1 MRSIALYKHLD
12 PNTQKPNFSSG
23 ANRESNASET
33 QRHDHLEEKE
43 ELHINIWKVQHGGV
57 LLKPKLYIDFGI
69 MTNFRTDKMCL
80 YLPFQIVG
88 KPKDLG
94 KKLQDSRDMLCM
106 VFNENLL
113 NETQPNNCYTYVSA
127 SDNSDFSS
135 FYLFQ
140 LGDGNMTA
148 EVLNEENEK
157 GTYIN
162 IERKGWYDNQ
172 ENHEETDFDDK
183 VVYIRFRVEVK
194 RIKEIVRSEFVSND
208 LFQAAFSKVNLY
220 DIRVNETREIHPKVT
235 EKMHSEGF
243 ELCKFQKI
251 HLFYMADSREKV
263 ENESSLK
270 SDSRI
275 LEEGKWIDY
284 EPSNDLH
291 HAIFLAHH
299 WKKCKKE
306 NGKPIDRF
314 SLFFSTIY
322 PHMHW
327 AHLTAFLCVIVIL
340 GWLGGM
346 LDFKLGEINNDWKTW
361 FRPAIIGAIFLYV
374 IGYALVLNYGI
385 MAKIFRKR

>member
-12 PNTQKPNFSSG
+12 PNAPQLNSSSEQTHG
-23 ANRESNASET
+23 MDASVDQEFF
-33 QRHDHLEEKE
+33 EEKD
-43 ELHINIWKVQHGGV
+43 ELHINIWKVQQGH
-57 LLKPKLYIDFGI
+57 LRLKPKLYIDFGI
-69 MTNFRTDKMCL
+69 MTTFRTDKMCL

-88 KPKDLG
+88 IPKDLG
-94 KKLQDSRDMLCM
+94 KKLQDDRDMLCA

-113 NETQPNNCYTYVSA
+113 NETQQNNCYSYVRA
-127 SDNSDFSS
+127 SDNPEFFS

-140 LGDGNMTA
+140 LGNGNMA
-148 EVLNEENEK
+148 IEAQEEENEV

-162 IERKGWYDNQ
+162 IKRNGWYDNQ
-172 ENHEETDFDDK
+172 ENHENTDFDNK
-183 VVYIRFRVEVK
+183 MVYMRFRVEVK
-194 RIKEIVRSEFVSND
+194 DIKEIVRSEFVSND
-208 LFQAAFSKVNLY
+208 LFQAAFSKVDLY

-235 EKMHSEGF
+235 EKMRSEGF
-243 ELCKFQKI
+243 VLCKFQKI

-291 HAIFLAHH
+291 HTIFLAHH
-299 WKKCKKE
+299 WKKRKKKDE
-306 NGKPIDRF
+306 KPIDRF

-346 LDFKLGEINNDWKTW
+346 LEFDLGKINNDWKSW
-361 FRPAIIGAIFLYV
+361 LRPAFIGLIFLFVV
-374 IGYALVLNYGI
+374 IYALALNYGFI
-385 MAKIFRKR
+385 AKIFRKR

>member
-12 PNTQKPNFSSG
+12 PNTQKPNSSSG
-23 ANRESNASET
+23 ANIESNASET
-33 QRHDHLEEKE
+33 QRQEPFEEKD
-43 ELHINIWKVQHGGV
+43 ELHINIWKVQQGH
-57 LLKPKLYIDFGI
+57 LFLKSKLYIDFGI
-69 MTNFRTDKMCL
+69 MTSFRTDEMYL

-88 KPKDLG
+88 KPIDLG
-94 KKLQDSRDMLCM
+94 KKLQDNRDMLCT

-113 NETQPNNCYTYVSA
+113 NETQTNNCYSLVSA
-127 SDNSDFSS
+127 SDNPDFSS

-140 LGDGNMTA
+140 LGNGNITT
-148 EVLNEENEK
+148 EVQEEENEK
-157 GTYIN
+157 GTYIKIMRN
-162 IERKGWYDNQ
+162 GWHDNQ
-172 ENHEETDFDDK
+172 KDYEKTDWDKKVYMRLRIEVEE
-183 VVYIRFRVEVK
+183 
-194 RIKEIVRSEFVSND
+194 IKEIVHSEFVSND
-208 LFQAAFSKVNLY
+208 LFQSAFSKVNLY
-220 DIRVNETREIHPKVT
+220 DIRVNEIREIHPKVT
-235 EKMHSEGF
+235 EKMRSEGF
-243 ELCKFQKI
+243 ELCKFKKI

-263 ENESSLK
+263 ENESPLK

-306 NGKPIDRF
+306 DEKPIDRF

-346 LDFKLGEINNDWKTW
+346 LEFKLGEINNDWKTW
-361 FRPAIIGAIFLYV
+361 LRPAIIGAIFLYV
-374 IGYALVLNYGI
+374 IGYALVLNYGF

>member
-12 PNTQKPNFSSG
+12 PNTQKPNSSSG
-23 ANRESNASET
+23 ANIESNASET
-33 QRHDHLEEKE
+33 QRQEPFEEKD
-43 ELHINIWKVQHGGV
+43 ELHINIWKVQQGH
-57 LLKPKLYIDFGI
+57 LFLKSKLYIDFGI
-69 MTNFRTDKMCL
+69 MTSFRTDEMYL

-88 KPKDLG
+88 KPIDLG
-94 KKLQDSRDMLCM
+94 KKLQDNRDMLCT

-113 NETQPNNCYTYVSA
+113 NETQTNNCYSLVSA
-127 SDNSDFSS
+127 SDNPDFSS

-140 LGDGNMTA
+140 LGNGNITT
-148 EVLNEENEK
+148 EVQEEENEK
-157 GTYIN
+157 GTYIKIMRN
-162 IERKGWYDNQ
+162 GWHDNQ
-172 ENHEETDFDDK
+172 KDYEKTDWDKKVYMRLRIEVEE
-183 VVYIRFRVEVK
+183 
-194 RIKEIVRSEFVSND
+194 IKEIVHSEFVSND

-220 DIRVNETREIHPKVT
+220 DIRVNEIREIHPKVT
-235 EKMHSEGF
+235 EKMRSEGF
-243 ELCKFQKI
+243 ELCKFKKI

-263 ENESSLK
+263 ENESPLK

-306 NGKPIDRF
+306 DEKPIDRF

-346 LDFKLGEINNDWKTW
+346 LEFKLGEINNDWKTW
-361 FRPAIIGAIFLYV
+361 LRPAIIGAIFLYV
-374 IGYALVLNYGI
+374 IGYALVLNYGF